1 MSASAPAPAPAQPL
15 RSVALRTAAGARFLG
30 LGRSLPRTVVRNA
43 DLEARLDT
51 SDAWIRERT
60 GIIERRV
67 ADPGQTTADLAVA
80 AGADAL
86 HGSGIDPAD
95 VDVVIVATTTPDT
108 ACPATAASVQDRLG
122 AAGAAFDLNAAC
134 AGFAY
139 ALYVGIGMLAAGS
152 VEHVLV
158 IGADRF
164 TALID
169 PDDRATAILFG
180 DGAGAVLL
188 GSAGPGLESGEGPGL
203 LGADLG
209 GDGGALSALHV
220 PHGERYVSMD
230 GQEVYRRATRALVTS
245 CSAAMSAA
253 SASGPDDV
261 DLFVPHQAN
270 ARIIE
275 AAARRLHIPA
285 ERVVVNVA
293 RYGNTSAA
301 SVPIALAEAADEG
314 RLPDGSRVLLAGIG
328 AGMAWASLFVRW
340 GR

>member
-1 MSASAPAPAPAQPL
+1 MSASAVGH
-15 RSVALRTAAGARFLG
+15 RGLRTMSGARFLG
-30 LGRSLPRTVVRNA
+30 VGRALPPTVVTND
-43 DLEARLDT
+43 DLAERLAT

-60 GIIERRV
+60 GIAERRI
-67 ADPGQTTADLAVA
+67 AAAGQTTADLAVA

-86 HGSGIDPAD
+86 AGSGVAPGE

-108 ACPATAASVQDRLG
+108 ACPATAASVQARLG
-122 AAGAAFDLNAAC
+122 TGGAAFDLNAAC

-152 VEHVLV
+152 VGYVLV

-169 PDDRATAILFG
+169 PDDRSTGILFG

-188 GSAGPGLESGEGPGL
+188 GATAGDNSDVRSDPGTGPGL

-209 GDGGALSALHV
+209 GDGTAVSALHV
-220 PHGERYVSMD
+220 PPGERFVAMD
-230 GQEVYRRATRALVTS
+230 GQEVYRRATRALVAS
-245 CSAAMSAA
+245 CSNALDAAGARA
-253 SASGPDDV
+253 PDDV

-270 ARIIE
+270 ARIID
-275 AAARRLHIPA
+275 ATARRLGIA
-285 ERVVVNVA
+285 AASVVVDVD

-301 SVPIALAEAADEG
+301 SVPIALADATDDG
-314 RLPDGSRVLLAGIG
+314 RLHDGTRVLLAGIG
-328 AGMAWASLFVRW
+328 AGMAWASLFLRW

>member
-1 MSASAPAPAPAQPL
+1 MSASAPAPAPLIRQGTL
-15 RSVALRTAAGARFLG
+15 QTRAGARFLG
-30 LGRSLPRTVVRNA
+30 LGRSLPATVVTNA

-60 GIIERRV
+60 GIAERRV

-80 AGADAL
+80 AGTDAL
-86 HGSGIDPAD
+86 HGSGVDPVD

-108 ACPATAASVQDRLG
+108 ACPATAASVQARLG
-122 AAGAAFDLNAAC
+122 TAGAAFDLNAAC

-139 ALYVGIGMLAAGS
+139 ALYVGIGMLATGS
-152 VEHVLV
+152 VDHVLV

-169 PDDRATAILFG
+169 PDDRSTAILFG

-188 GSAGPGLESGEGPGL
+188 GSSPVGFAGPGL

-209 GDGGALSALHV
+209 GDGTALTALHV
-220 PHGERYVSMD
+220 PPGEAYVSMD
-230 GQEVYRRATRALVTS
+230 GQEVYRRATRALVAS
-245 CSAAMSAA
+245 CSSALRAAGAT
-253 SASGPDDV
+253 GPDDV

-275 AAARRLHIPA
+275 ATARRLRIPP
-285 ERVVVNVA
+285 ERVVVDVD

-301 SVPIALAEAADEG
+301 SVPIALADADADG
-314 RLPDGSRVLLAGIG
+314 RLTDGSRVLLAGIG
-328 AGMAWASLFVRW
+328 AGMAWASLYLRW
-340 GR
+340 GA

>member
-1 MSASAPAPAPAQPL
+1 MSASAPAPAPAPPV
-15 RSVALRTAAGARFLG
+15 RSLKLRTAAGARFLG
-30 LGRSLPRTVVRNA
+30 LGRSLPATVVTNA

-86 HGSGIDPAD
+86 CGSGVDPAD

-108 ACPATAASVQDRLG
+108 ACPATAASVQERLG
-122 AAGAAFDLNAAC
+122 TAGAAFDLNAAC

-188 GSAGPGLESGEGPGL
+188 GGTGDDFGDGPGL

-209 GDGGALSALHV
+209 GDGAARTALYV
-220 PHGERYVSMD
+220 PPGEAYLSMD

-245 CSAAMSAA
+245 CAKAMRAGGA
-253 SASGPDDV
+253 RGPADV

-270 ARIIE
+270 VRIID
-275 AAARRLHIPA
+275 AATRRLHIPA
-285 ERVVVNVA
+285 ERVMINVD

-301 SVPIALAEAADEG
+301 SVPIALAEASDEG
-314 RLPDGSRVLLAGIG
+314 RLRDGGRVLLAGIG
-328 AGMAWASLFVRW
+328 AGMAWASLYLRW
-340 GR
+340 GT